1 MLIPNLAS
9 ILGSEAAHQGA
20 GAISKVRIQW
30 GDTIFLGLLQKK
42 KKWIL
47 FQNLHKFKNENML
60 ASFIILGSKLALV
73 KTLFFTFKIFEKK
86 KKKEWNRDRGNLI
99 RCRPTSNASNGE
111 SSNNSLIWICNLDWQ
126 DLKSET
132 ESFSICLPSSVI
144 IKVLWKSFLSCQ
156 NRVVYQKS

>member
-86 KKKEWNRDRGNLI
+86 KKRNEIEIGAIWFDADRRPMRQMANRQTTL
-99 RCRPTSNASNGE
+99 SFEFA
-111 SSNNSLIWICNLDWQ
+111 IWTDKI
-126 DLKSET
+126 
-132 ESFSICLPSSVI
+132 
-144 IKVLWKSFLSCQ
+144 
-156 NRVVYQKS
+156 